1 MAIFDCLF
9 PSFSLR
15 QFLRKKPTNQRSE
28 LPAKKKK
35 SMYGNDRV
43 KFLLAVQYHY
53 KVIFQATRSHF
64 ISKLTTIK
72 TFYNNNN
79 VLLSLEQRNSADS
92 GLFTR
97 LCHNLS
103 ERYRPRLDS
112 FLLGTPNRSLQLFD
126 K

>member
-9 PSFSLR
+9 SSFSLR

-28 LPAKKKK
+28 QPAKKKK

-72 TFYNNNN
+72 TFYNNN

-97 LCHNLS
+97 LCHNHS
-103 ERYRPRLDS
+103 ERYRPRLDN
-112 FLLGTPNRSLQLFD
+112 FLLGTSNRSLHLID